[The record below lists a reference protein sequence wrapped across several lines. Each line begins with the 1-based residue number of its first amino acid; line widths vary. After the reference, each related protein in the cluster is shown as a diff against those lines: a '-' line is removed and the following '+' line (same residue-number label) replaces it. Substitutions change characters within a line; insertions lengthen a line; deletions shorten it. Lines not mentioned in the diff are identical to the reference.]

1 MRNRSILHLFAV
13 ALTLLPGAASA
24 DTPVKF
30 VLDWLIM
37 GTQTPFSAAQ
47 VNGVF
52 KQEGL
57 AVTIDR
63 GYGSADSIAKVGN
76 GLYDFGFADANLLV
90 KYNHDN
96 PDAKVTLVFLV
107 QDRGQLSIVA
117 RRSAGIAKLQD
128 LAGKKIGAPPGDNS
142 RQIFPVYAKAAGF
155 DASKVNWVSAQPA
168 IENTMLF
175 RGEVDAVAELEP
187 SAFQALTRLGMDP
200 ARDLISFRYA
210 EFLPEL
216 MGEGI
221 ITSEKTIKERPDLV
235 RAFVKAVVI
244 GEQYALAHPAEAAA
258 TLRSLSSLV
267 NVQDELARW
276 NAGVDMTMADPTL
289 RTRGLGDVAPE
300 RLQKATEDMATTF
313 GVPVPANLGEIYN
326 ASFLPPLADRQY

>member
-1 MRNRSILHLFAV
+1 MIRLLAAAFA
-13 ALTLLPGAASA
+13 LLPAAASA
-24 DTPVKF
+24 ETPVKF
-30 VLDWLIM
+30 VLDWIIM
-37 GTQTPFSAAQ
+37 GTQAPFSDAL
-47 VNGVF
+47 VNKYF
-52 KQEGL
+52 QKEGL
-57 AVTIDR
+57 NVSIDR

-117 RRSAGIAKLQD
+117 RRSAGIAKLAD

-155 DASKVNWVSAQPA
+155 DASTVNWVSAQPS

-175 RGEVDAVAELEP
+175 RGDIDAVAELEP
-187 SAFQALTRLGMDP
+187 SAFQALAKLGMDP
-200 ARDLISFRYA
+200 AKDLISFRYA
-210 EFLPEL
+210 EYLPEL
-216 MGEGI
+216 MGSGV

-235 RAFVKAVVI
+235 RAFVKAVVM
-244 GEQYALAHPAEAAA
+244 GEQDSLAHPAESVA
-258 TLRSLSSLV
+258 TLRSLSSLI
-267 NVQDELARW
+267 NVPDELARW
-276 NAGVDMTMADPTL
+276 NMGVEMTMADPAL
-289 RTRGLGDVAPE
+289 KTRGLGSVEPE
-300 RLQKATEDMATTF
+300 RLKKATADMAETF
-313 GVPVPANLGEIYN
+313 NVPVPANLSEIYN